1 MVLGELSL
9 TQVDN
14 NIVRDFR
21 APETGNRIEDFTFT
35 GNASEYFR
43 IWIVN
48 LFLTIITI
56 GIYSPWAKV
65 RRLKYFYGNTWVDG
79 HNFDYVANPVS
90 ILKGRAIVVAILVLY
105 NVLVNLVH
113 PLFGLL
119 AIVYLIFLPWIVN
132 KSLSFNARMT
142 IYRNV
147 RFGFEGTLWNAF
159 KAFVLWPLVSTLTLG
174 LLTPFTS
181 RATSNYIGSNAKY
194 GAAEFTTETKL
205 RQHYRNFGR
214 TFLFYIVPLLVVGGA
229 AGLAIADSIAEGSSN
244 SGSDF
249 AFAALT
255 VVYPLVFLA
264 FFYYA
269 AGVRNI
275 AFNASTL
282 EGGHYLVSSIGRGRY
297 VWIMVTNFLATIFT
311 LGLLRPWAAVRTW
324 RYLAAS
330 TVFAI
335 NGTLDTIIDEAQKEG
350 SVTTAEFL
358 DIEGI
363 DFGL

>member
-1 MVLGELSL
+1 L
-9 TQVDN
+9 TQNGND
-14 NIVRDFR
+14 IVRDFR
-21 APETGNRIEDFTFT
+21 APEGGNRIEGFTFT

-48 LFLTIITI
+48 LFLTIVTL

-65 RRLKYFYGNTWVDG
+65 RRLKYFYGSTWLDG
-79 HNFDYVANPVS
+79 HNFDYVANPLT
-90 ILKGRAIVVAILVLY
+90 ILKGRAIVVAVLIAY
-105 NVLVNLVH
+105 NALVNLVN

-119 AIVYLIFLPWIVN
+119 GILYLLFLPWIVN

-142 IYRNV
+142 VYRNV
-147 RFGFEGTLWNAF
+147 RFGFRGTLGKAF
-159 KAFVLWPLVSTLTLG
+159 QAFVLWPIASTLTGG
-174 LLTPFTS
+174 LLTPFS
-181 RATSNYIGSNAKY
+181 SQATSNYIGSKAQY
-194 GAAEFTTETKL
+194 GAAHFTTKTQL
-205 RQHYRNFGR
+205 GPLYGNFGR
-214 TFLFYIVPLLVVGGA
+214 TFLFFILPLLIIGGIF
-229 AGLAIADSIAEGSSN
+229 L
-244 SGSDF
+244 
-249 AFAALT
+249 ALT
-255 VVYPLVFLA
+255 VFSSAFDEPDVTGALAAGAFTVAYPLIFLA

-275 AFNASTL
+275 AYNSTTL
-282 EGGHYLVSSIGRGRY
+282 EGGHYLASSVGRGRY

-324 RYLAAS
+324 RYIADS
-330 TVFAI
+330 THFAI
-335 NGTLDTIIDEAQKEG
+335 NGTLDSIIDEAQSEG

>member
-1 MVLGELSL
+1 VFEGRSL
-9 TQVDN
+9 TQNGND
-14 NIVRDFR
+14 IVRDFR
-21 APETGNRIEDFTFT
+21 APSDQNRIEGFTFT

-65 RRLKYFYGNTWVDG
+65 RRLKYFYGSTWLDG
-79 HNFDYVANPVS
+79 HNFDYVANPIS
-90 ILKGRAIVVAILVLY
+90 ILKGRLIVVGILVAY
-105 NVLVNLVH
+105 NLLVNFVS
-113 PLFGLL
+113 PFFGLL
-119 AIVYLIFLPWIVN
+119 AIAYLIFLPWLVN

-147 RFGFEGTLWNAF
+147 RFGFRGSLGKAF
-159 KAFVLWPLVSTLTLG
+159 KALVLWPIASFLTGG
-174 LLTPFTS
+174 LLAPFS
-181 RATSNYIGSNAKY
+181 SQATSNYIGSNAKY
-194 GAAEFTTETKL
+194 GAADFTTKTQL
-205 RQHYRNFGR
+205 NALYRNFGR
-214 TFLFYIVPLLVVGGA
+214 TFLFFVLPLLA
-229 AGLAIADSIAEGSSN
+229 AGALAAFLVFASIA
-244 SGSDF
+244 SGEDERVQLI
-249 AFAALT
+249 AFSILFI
-255 VVYPLVFLA
+255 VYPLIFLA

-269 AGVRNI
+269 AGVRNV
-275 AFNASTL
+275 AFNSTTL
-282 EGGHYLVSSIGRGRY
+282 EGGHYLASSVGRGRY
-297 VWIMVTNFLATIFT
+297 VWIMVTNFLATIFS

-324 RYLAAS
+324 KYIAAS
-330 TVFAI
+330 TMLAI

>member
-1 MVLGELSL
+1 M
-9 TQVDN
+9 
-14 NIVRDFR
+14 RDER
-21 APETGNRIEDFTFT
+21 FTFT

-65 RRLKYFYGNTWVDG
+65 RRLKYFYGNTWLDG

-90 ILKGRAIVVAILVLY
+90 ILKGRAIVVVVLVVY
-105 NVLVNLVH
+105 NVLITISPV
-113 PLFGLL
+113 FGLIL
-119 AIVYLIFLPWIVN
+119 IVYLLFLPWIVN

-147 RFGFEGTLWNAF
+147 RFGFTGSLGKAF
-159 KAFVLWPLVSTLTLG
+159 QAFVLWPIASAFTAG
-174 LLTPFTS
+174 LLTPFS
-181 RATSNYIGSNAKY
+181 SQATSNYIGSKTKY
-194 GAAEFTTETKL
+194 GEAEFTTKTQL
-205 RQHYRNFGR
+205 NALYRNFGR
-214 TFLFYIVPLLVVGGA
+214 TFLFYLLPLFLVA
-229 AGLAIADSIAEGSSN
+229 AIAGLMIFATIASGGSEDAGNLAFVALAI
-244 SGSDF
+244 
-249 AFAALT
+249 
-255 VVYPLVFLA
+255 VYPLIFLA

-282 EGGHYLVSSIGRGRY
+282 VGGHHLSSTVGRGRY
-297 VWIMVTNFLATIFT
+297 VWIMVTNFVATIFT
-311 LGLLRPWAAVRTW
+311 FGLLRPWAAVRTW

-330 TVFAI
+330 TAFAI
-335 NGTLDTIIDEAQKEG
+335 NGTLDAIIDEAQKEG